1 MKRIII
7 DTNFLLIPYQFK
19 VDIFSEINRVCP
31 FSYELY
37 IVDKTIQEL
46 EKIVNKQTGKNKK
59 AAALG
64 MIFLGQ
70 RIKGRIKAG
79 ELTVDEAILKQAS
92 KSKGCIVATQDA
104 ELKRKLKKKGV
115 SLIVLKNKAYLE
127 LIGH

>member
-19 VDIFSEINRVCP
+19 VDIFSEINRVCS

-115 SLIVLKNKAYLE
+115 PLIVLKAKSHLE
-127 LIGH
+127 IVGA

>member
-1 MKRIII
+1 MKKIII

-19 VDIFSEINRVCP
+19 VDIFSEISRVCS

-46 EKIVNKQTGKNKK
+46 EKIVNKQTGKNRK

-127 LIGH
+127 IIGH